1 MCTAGGR
8 LSLSPETPN
17 VFCAFAT
24 THQLSRDQ
32 FYGDRPVDLRV
43 MRLEDLT
50 HSTNADQVLNEIA
63 ADGGRDRGHAYLL
76 EGAPIMRP
84 PAFLWRSASCDASD

>member
-8 LSLSPETPN
+8 LSLSAETPN
-17 VFCAFAT
+17 VFGALAT
-24 THQLSRDQ
+24 AHQLGRDQ
-32 FYGDRPVDLRV
+32 FYGDRPADLGV

-63 ADGGRDRGHAYLL
+63 ADGGRDRGHAYHL

-84 PAFLWRSASCDASD
+84 PTFLWRSASCDASD